1 MGVFIF
7 VMGIIVLEGG
17 APMKFDVKI
26 DEKCAET
33 SVTIVAR
40 EMGDEVNELLNRLS
54 SQQPHLITGVL
65 DDNVIV
71 VEADKIIRV
80 YAENKKVYISTDD
93 GEYYSKL
100 RLYQF
105 EERLPANEFVRI
117 SNSEIVNL
125 KKIRDF
131 DLSFSGSI
139 CVRFQSG
146 CTTFVSRRYV
156 SKIKNILGM

>member
-1 MGVFIF
+1 MVF
-7 VMGIIVLEGG
+7 EGG
-17 APMKFDVKI
+17 ALMKFDVKI
-26 DEKCAET
+26 DEKCVET

-54 SQQPHLITGVL
+54 SQQPHLITGVQ

-71 VEADKIIRV
+71 VEVDKIIRV
-80 YAENKKVYISTDD
+80 YAENKKVYISTED

-105 EERLPANEFVRI
+105 EERLPAKEFVRI

-146 CTTFVSRRYV
+146 STTFVSRRYV